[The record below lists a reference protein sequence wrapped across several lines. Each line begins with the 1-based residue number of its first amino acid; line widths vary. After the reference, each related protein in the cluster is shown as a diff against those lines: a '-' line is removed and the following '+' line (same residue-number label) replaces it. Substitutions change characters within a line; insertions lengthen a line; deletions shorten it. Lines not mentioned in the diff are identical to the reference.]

1 LISET
6 HSDSLVAVRPARA
19 ASITAFWALMGRDIH
34 VLRKTLRVFLLRT
47 VMQPFLTV
55 FVFTYVFP
63 KIGQGIGGS
72 SGSGTFATL
81 FVPGAIATAC
91 IFQGIQAVALPLV
104 NEFGYTREIED
115 RVLAPLPVWAVA
127 VQKIASGAVQA
138 VLAGLVVF
146 PLAAIVP
153 ATPVDLSV
161 QWPLL
166 LTIGPLACIAGAC
179 LGLTIG
185 TRAETRQVPL
195 VFSVIVIP
203 MTFLGATYYPW
214 ARLAPITWLKYAV
227 LLNPLV
233 YMSEGLR
240 ASLAPA
246 IPHMSLLA
254 IYGALIGFTS
264 LLAYL
269 GVSGFTKKVLT

>member
-1 LISET
+1 
-6 HSDSLVAVRPARA
+6 
-19 ASITAFWALMGRDIH
+19 MGRDIH

-72 SGSGTFATL
+72 SGSSTFATL

-153 ATPVDLSV
+153 ATPVDLNV

-254 IYGALIGFTS
+254 IYAALIGFTS